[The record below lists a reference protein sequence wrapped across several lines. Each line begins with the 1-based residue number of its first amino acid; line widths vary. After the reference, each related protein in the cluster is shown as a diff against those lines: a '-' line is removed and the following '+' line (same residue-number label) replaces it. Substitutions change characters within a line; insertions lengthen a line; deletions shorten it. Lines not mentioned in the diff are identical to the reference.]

1 MAAKNWES
9 DFRYPAMQLSVK
21 LVRNDQLDEPMNCP
35 FSFCVPVAENPVTGV
50 TPGRI
55 SALFLVL
62 GFLGLIAGV
71 VLVEFARNQPGMEP
85 FILSLALTCSISGV
99 LCFFLPVKL
108 DRYIVRWILGER
120 GADLLERGRGEIV
133 VAELSQAD
141 QSHMEI
147 SVDGD
152 DYVMA
157 FFDSKNRQILIEG
170 ISARYKILETDAR
183 RLRPF
188 EDINYIGVEVT
199 YLIGSQIPLRIAIA
213 RVSMLKELIRQLP
226 VLSFLKRYVRN
237 RLLDKAMDTFTVLPI
252 ES

>member
-9 DFRYPAMQLSVK
+9 DFRYLAMQRSIK
-21 LVRNDQLDEPMNCP
+21 LVRNGHLDEPMSSP
-35 FSFCVPVAENPVTGV
+35 YSFCVPVAEKPVLGV

-55 SALFLVL
+55 FALFLIL

-71 VLVEFARNQPGMEP
+71 VLVAYAKNQPGMEP
-85 FILSLALTCSISGV
+85 LILSLALTFSISGV

-108 DRYIVRWILGER
+108 DRYIVRWILGKR

-141 QSHMEI
+141 QSRMKI
-147 SVDGD
+147 SIDGD

-170 ISARYKILETDAR
+170 ISARYKILESDVR

-188 EDINYIGVEVT
+188 EYINYIGVEVT
-199 YLIGSQIPLRIAIA
+199 YLIGNEILLTIAIA
-213 RVSMLKELIRQLP
+213 RVSMLTELIRQLP
-226 VLSFLKRYVRN
+226 VLFFLKRYVRN
-237 RLLDKAMDTFTVLPI
+237 RLWDRAMETFTVLPP
-252 ES
+252 EN

>member
-99 LCFFLPVKL
+99 LCFFLPVK
-108 DRYIVRWILGER
+108 
-120 GADLLERGRGEIV
+120 
-133 VAELSQAD
+133 LSQAD